1 MKFTIQHY
9 KQISKNDLFDVL
21 ALRTKVFVVEQN
33 CAYQEL
39 DENDKN
45 SHHVFCKNNGTV
57 VAVLRIYEDDSN
69 GKILIGRVAV
79 HEDYRNSGIAKQM
92 MIDSLTFIKVNFNN
106 QMVYLSAQTYL
117 VNFYVSLGFET
128 NGEEFLEDGIPHIY
142 MSKKN
147 S

>member
-1 MKFTIQHY
+1 LKFTIQHY

-21 ALRTKVFVVEQN
+21 ALRTKVFIVEQN

-45 SHHVFCKNNGTV
+45 SYHVFCKNNGTI

-69 GKILIGRVAV
+69 DKILIGRVAV
-79 HEDYRNSGIAKQM
+79 HEDYRNSGIAKKM
-92 MIDSLTFIKVNFNN
+92 MMDSLTFIKINFNS

-117 VNFYVSLGFET
+117 INFYISLGFET
-128 NGEEFLEDGIPHIY
+128 NGEEFLEDGIPHIH